1 LQVSLKKHEINK
13 LNLYH
18 IAKLLNSLLIIELKF
33 SINILLEL
41 NLITT
46 LSSFIYNPL
55 MFDIL
60 INLISPNSSK
70 FLIDENMQV
79 EIWKNCLSENIF
91 VELSKVMIRG
101 VEFMKKK
108 TSVLSF
114 SFEKFVLKYEKN
126 KKNLLSVEESE
137 KLSLDKI
144 FGKNKFLGNS
154 AVIFVFNYSFF
165 FN

>member
-1 LQVSLKKHEINK
+1 
-13 LNLYH
+13 
-18 IAKLLNSLLIIELKF
+18 
-33 SINILLEL
+33 
-41 NLITT
+41 
-46 LSSFIYNPL
+46 